1 MNIESNLVKNNFF
14 SIHAIA
20 IISFAQLFGT
30 SLWFSANSVVL
41 DLIREWNIS
50 VADIGW
56 LTNALQIGFIL
67 GTFFIAFTGIA
78 DRFKA
83 SSIFAIAG
91 LFGAFFNLCFAWIA
105 NGLIEAM
112 IYRFLV
118 GVCLAGI
125 YPIGMKLVIQWA
137 PDKTGQVLAK
147 LVAMLTLGTALPYGL
162 NGLSANFLRKTIIS
176 SFVTKYENSQ

>member
-1 MNIESNLVKNNFF
+1 MNIESKLVKNNFF

-67 GTFFIAFTGIA
+67 GTFLLHLLELLT
-78 DRFKA
+78 DSKQVQ
-83 SSIFAIAG
+83 
-91 LFGAFFNLCFAWIA
+91 
-105 NGLIEAM
+105 
-112 IYRFLV
+112 FLQSLA
-118 GVCLAGI
+118 CL
-125 YPIGMKLVIQWA
+125 
-137 PDKTGQVLAK
+137 
-147 LVAMLTLGTALPYGL
+147 
-162 NGLSANFLRKTIIS
+162 GLSLIS
-176 SFVTKYENSQ
+176 VLLGLLMV

>member
-1 MNIESNLVKNNFF
+1 MKVILLKIIF

-67 GTFFIAFTGIA
+67 GTFLLHLL
-78 DRFKA
+78 
-83 SSIFAIAG
+83 G
-91 LFGAFFNLCFAWIA
+91 LLTDSKQVQFCNRWLVWG
-105 NGLIEAM
+105 
-112 IYRFLV
+112 FL
-118 GVCLAGI
+118 
-125 YPIGMKLVIQWA
+125 
-137 PDKTGQVLAK
+137 
-147 LVAMLTLGTALPYGL
+147 
-162 NGLSANFLRKTIIS
+162 
-176 SFVTKYENSQ
+176 

>member
-78 DRFKA
+78 DRF
-83 SSIFAIAG
+83 
-91 LFGAFFNLCFAWIA
+91 
-105 NGLIEAM
+105 
-112 IYRFLV
+112 
-118 GVCLAGI
+118 
-125 YPIGMKLVIQWA
+125 
-137 PDKTGQVLAK
+137 
-147 LVAMLTLGTALPYGL
+147 
-162 NGLSANFLRKTIIS
+162 
-176 SFVTKYENSQ
+176 